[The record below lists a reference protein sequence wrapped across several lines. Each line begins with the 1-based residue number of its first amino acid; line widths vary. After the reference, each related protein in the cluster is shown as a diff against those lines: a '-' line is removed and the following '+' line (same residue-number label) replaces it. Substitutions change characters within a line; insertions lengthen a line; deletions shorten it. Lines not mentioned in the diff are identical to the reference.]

1 MHAGDDEGRARWGT
15 TKEVLIMFNFLE
27 NVIKVLLLSI
37 FVALS
42 PQELPDDRRPPQTEF
57 SIAESTNAFN

>member
-1 MHAGDDEGRARWGT
+1 MLWNDEGRARWGAA
-15 TKEVLIMFNFLE
+15 KEVLIMFNFLE

-42 PQELPDDRRPPQTEF
+42 LHELPDDQTEF
-57 SIAESTNAFN
+57 FIAESTNAFN